1 MLGNQDSTIFIE
13 AEVWES
19 LEILGA
25 LVSNLHRE
33 YRFTKDQESIGMI
46 LL

>member
-13 AEVWES
+13 AEAWES
-19 LEILGA
+19 LEILRA

-33 YRFTKDQESIGMI
+33 Y
-46 LL
+46 